1 VLDRVVSDLRLASR
15 SLMRDRAFSSA
26 AIATLALGVGAITAL
41 SAIVAGV
48 LLAPLPYKD
57 PERLVAV
64 LHGASVSSPVSP
76 ADFLDLRQSARS
88 FAGMAA
94 AQSWGANLAADGRT
108 ERVAALQVSGTLFEV
123 LGTSPHLGRAIAETD
138 VASESRV
145 VVLAHRLWTRRFGAD
160 PAVIGRSVRIN
171 GEAYQVIGVMPP
183 AFRFAPF
190 WQTRAEAWV
199 PLSLTSRATDR
210 EGRSLRVFARLRDG
224 VTLEAAR
231 AEVQAIN
238 ARLAADWPA
247 SNTGLT
253 LGVERLSDKATG
265 SVRRLLLAI
274 FGLATGLLVAAVV
287 NLAMLVLSRTTGRQ
301 AEWAIRAALGAS
313 RQRLLSGAVIEGL
326 LVALGGAIGG
336 FLCAVAGT
344 RVLARML
351 PPDSLPPHAVIAVPP
366 AALAGAIAL
375 SSMAA
380 LAATIFTAWT
390 AAGHAG
396 ATAIRPAR
404 TATANRA
411 LSRARRTLVGVEV
424 ALAFALAATAL
435 LFGRTVSTLQDIDP
449 GFDADGLTAVSVS
462 LDGAGVSTAEART
475 VFFSD
480 VVARV
485 AALPG
490 VASVSAINH
499 LPLAGDLWTLGYAVE
514 GRPPARPGERPGA
527 AYRVVL
533 PGYFKTMG
541 QALVAG
547 RDFTAADR
555 EGSLAVVIVNRRLA
569 DRQWPQG
576 ALGQRLIFEGATLT
590 VIGVVGAVAQST
602 LVDPIGDEMYL
613 PLAQRPLGSA
623 TRSPM
628 TLVVRTA
635 REGSVLPSMASAVWA
650 VNRGAAV
657 YDGTTMDDVMA
668 DEIWR
673 QRLSASVGG
682 IFAGVALLL
691 AAVGIT
697 GIVRYAVTARWREF
711 GVRLALGAT
720 RTHVIWLAL
729 ADAVLPLAF
738 GLGAGLVTLLAATRL
753 IETLLVGVSPR
764 DPVTLTGAALVL
776 IVVALLAAWRPAAR
790 AAGVDPAMALRN

>member
-1 VLDRVVSDLRLASR
+1 
-15 SLMRDRAFSSA
+15 MRDRAFSSA

-57 PERLVAV
+57 PDRLVAV

-88 FAGMAA
+88 FTGMAA

-123 LGTSPHLGRAIAETD
+123 LGTPPHLGRTIAEAD
-138 VASESRV
+138 VASDSRV

-160 PAVIGRSVRIN
+160 PAVVGRSVQIN
-171 GEAYQVIGVMPP
+171 GEGYQVIGVMPP

-224 VTLEAAR
+224 VTIEAAR
-231 AEVQAIN
+231 AEVQAVN

-253 LGVERLSDKATG
+253 LGVEPLSDKATG
-265 SVRRLLLAI
+265 PVRRLLLAI
-274 FGLATGLLVAAVV
+274 FGLAAGLLVAAVV
-287 NLAMLVLSRTTGRQ
+287 NFAMLVLARTTGRQ
-301 AEWAIRAALGAS
+301 TEWAIRAALGAS
-313 RQRLLSGAVIEGL
+313 RRRLLAGPVVEGL
-326 LVALGGAIGG
+326 LVALGGAVGG
-336 FLCAVAGT
+336 FLCAVSGT

-366 AALAGAIAL
+366 AALVGAIAL
-375 SSMAA
+375 SSIAA
-380 LAATIFTAWT
+380 LAATVFTAWT
-390 AAGHAG
+390 AARQAG
-396 ATAIRPAR
+396 DTAIRPAR
-404 TATANRA
+404 TATASRA

-435 LFGRTVSTLQDIDP
+435 LFGRTVSTLEHIDP
-449 GFDADGLTAVSVS
+449 GFDAEGLTAVSVS

-475 VFFSD
+475 AFFTG

-490 VASVSAINH
+490 VVSVSAINH

-514 GRPPARPGERPGA
+514 GRPPARPGEQPGA
-527 AYRVVL
+527 AYRVIL

-541 QALVAG
+541 QRIVAG
-547 RDFTAADR
+547 RDFIAADR
-555 EGSLAVVIVNRRLA
+555 QGSLPVVIVNRRLA

-576 ALGQRLIFEGATLT
+576 ALGQRLIFEGASLT
-590 VIGVVGAVAQST
+590 VIGVAADVAQST
-602 LVDPIGDEMYL
+602 LVDPVDDEMYV

-635 REGSVLPSMASAVWA
+635 REASVLSSMTSAVWA
-650 VNRGAAV
+650 VNRSAAV
-657 YDGTTMDDVMA
+657 YDGTTMQDVMA
-668 DEIWR
+668 GEIWR
-673 QRLSASVGG
+673 ERLSASIGG

-711 GVRLALGAT
+711 GVRVALGAT

-738 GLGAGLVTLLAATRL
+738 GLGAGLVALLAATRL

-764 DPVTLTGAALVL
+764 DPVTLGGAALVL

-790 AAGVDPAMALRN
+790 AARVDPAMALRN